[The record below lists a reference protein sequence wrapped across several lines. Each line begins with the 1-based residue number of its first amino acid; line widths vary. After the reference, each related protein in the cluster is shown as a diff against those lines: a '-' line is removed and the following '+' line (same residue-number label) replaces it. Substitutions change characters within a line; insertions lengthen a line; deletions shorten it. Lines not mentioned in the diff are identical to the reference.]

1 MSSQIKNYSNIII
14 EKFISNLLLIII
26 CQLIEIKLEDNFNS
40 DDSNSYK
47 NF

>member
-26 CQLIEIKLEDNFNS
+26 CQLIEIKLDDNFNF